1 MKPLFFFICFFA
13 LQLPAFNQLDKKKL
27 DSLTSRINSGSRN
40 MKNWQ
45 DSFQKEQDSIYKL
58 NVQTRRDLPNKKIS
72 KKYQKDEKKQAI
84 ILLSVVTLIVILSAS
99 VILKRKKPDNN

>member
-1 MKPLFFFICFFA
+1 
-13 LQLPAFNQLDKKKL
+13 
-27 DSLTSRINSGSRN
+27 

-99 VILKRKKPDNN
+99 VILKSHERAAVSHGLETTVLSDLQAERVR